1 MERENTIQPFQD
13 GDVFVSCTWLNDEV
27 DDHRGWGRIIQY
39 DADLNEKGV
48 LWTEDTEHFVIGIKF
63 DNNNPT

>member
-1 MERENTIQPFQD
+1 MVERINTIQAFQP
-13 GDVFVSCTWLNDEV
+13 GDVFVSCTWLNDEA

-48 LWTEDTEHFVIGIKF
+48 L
-63 DNNNPT
+63 